1 MQHALFRFYIIFTIF
16 CFQVSIRRNKV
27 HRCGG
32 TILNEETVLSAAHCF
47 FGFDHKKQILTFGKD
62 DTLRY
67 NFTVLA
73 GIINREDTVS
83 GQVRFRN
90 Y

>member
-1 MQHALFRFYIIFTIF
+1 MDDSSHDFLNAF
-16 CFQVSIRRNKV
+16 
-27 HRCGG
+27 HHCGG

-47 FGFDHKKQILTFGKD
+47 FGFDYEKQILTFGKD
-62 DTLRY
+62 DTLRH

-73 GIINREDTVS
+73 GIVNREDSLS

-90 Y
+90 HWLSYLDFF